1 METSVTSSED
11 TSSGIQYG
19 HATVTSSHMMLI
31 CDDVGASWRDLG
43 TQLRL
48 PSAVVR
54 NVENDYTLC
63 RERAWQVLD
72 RWKQRNGTGA
82 TLGNLTD
89 ALEKIGKRNA
99 AQRLVETEKV
109 EAGLHCAR
117 VQSSKLRREVDLL
130 RTGLQNEKQKHDTT
144 VKELREFTKSLQEM
158 LTEKGE
164 DERQHIETRV
174 QGLETT
180 IKRLE
185 TYLSTEK
192 TADKEVLMQETTR
205 LGKIC
210 DQMEEGLRV
219 VQENIKMISENQKE
233 ITGKSLQPEN
243 SAWEETSE
251 RRSSAR
257 QKGGMADRSQ
267 KDAGQRYG
275 ERQKNEGATIQLL
288 YEGSQAC
295 LRCPDLEKELNDIK
309 TKRETIKNK
318 ISQLELKH
326 KEDKK
331 KWDEDKKEKDKKIKE
346 NELEIGNLK
355 KTNEKQQRQKER
367 LSKKKAE
374 MEKKKTEVME
384 ENKKIMARIE
394 KLLAE
399 KEELEKALLV
409 QTGAKEQERLKAENG
424 MLLTRIEQLSK
435 RVNNNE
441 LECKRLHE
449 ELKKYINF
457 ESRVFLPT
465 GKEFATNCPGVICN
479 LKRDVTSKLHASR
492 SSDGPGKASDI
503 FDHQK
508 GTTSGTEERKDSWW
522 SIDLG
527 SSHRLVITHY
537 SLRHGKRD
545 GESVLTHWQLEGSN
559 DGMNWKKLETNYKR
573 ADPPRF
579 RDPHPYY
586 TGTWSVEG
594 KMGAFRFFRIFQTG
608 RNSSHKYG
616 IYLSGI
622 ELFGV
627 LLNI

>member
-1 METSVTSSED
+1 M
-11 TSSGIQYG
+11 
-19 HATVTSSHMMLI
+19 
-31 CDDVGASWRDLG
+31 
-43 TQLRL
+43 
-48 PSAVVR
+48 
-54 NVENDYTLC
+54 
-63 RERAWQVLD
+63 
-72 RWKQRNGTGA
+72 
-82 TLGNLTD
+82 
-89 ALEKIGKRNA
+89 
-99 AQRLVETEKV
+99 
-109 EAGLHCAR
+109 
-117 VQSSKLRREVDLL
+117 
-130 RTGLQNEKQKHDTT
+130 RTGLQNEKKKQDTT
-144 VKELREFTKSLQEM
+144 IKELREFTKSLQEM
-158 LTEKGE
+158 LTEKDE

-192 TADKEVLMQETTR
+192 NADKEVLMQETTR

-233 ITGKSLQPEN
+233 LSGKSLEPDNNASED
-243 SAWEETSE
+243 STE
-251 RRSSAR
+251 RRLSAR
-257 QKGGMADRSQ
+257 QRGQ

-275 ERQKNEGATIQLL
+275 DRQKNEGATIQLL

-355 KTNEKQQRQKER
+355 KTTEKQQKQKER

-374 MEKKKTEVME
+374 MEKKKNEVME
-384 ENKKIMARIE
+384 ENKKIMARIDR
-394 KLLAE
+394 LLAE
-399 KEELEKALLV
+399 KEELEKALQV

-424 MLLTRIEQLSK
+424 MLLTRIEQLTK
-435 RVNNNE
+435 KMNNSE

-465 GKEFATNCPGVICN
+465 GKEFATNCPGVICS
-479 LKRDVTSKLHASR
+479 LKRDASSKLLASR

-527 SSHRLVITHY
+527 SCHRLVITHY

-559 DGMNWKKLETNYKR
+559 DGMNWKKLETNHKR
-573 ADPPRF
+573 GDPPRF

>member
-1 METSVTSSED
+1 MDITVSSSED
-11 TSSGIQYG
+11 TSSDVQYG
-19 HATVTSSHMMLI
+19 HAAVTSSQLMLI

-43 TQLRL
+43 IQLRL

-54 NVENDYTLC
+54 NVEDDYTLC

-72 RWKQRNGTGA
+72 TWKQRNGTGA

-109 EAGLHCAR
+109 EAGLNCAR

-130 RTGLQNEKQKHDTT
+130 RIGLQNQKKKQDITI
-144 VKELREFTKSLQEM
+144 KELREFTNSLREM

-185 TYLSTEK
+185 TYLSPEK
-192 TADKEVLMQETTR
+192 NTDKEVLMQETTR

-219 VQENIKMISENQKE
+219 VQENIKLISKNQKE
-233 ITGKSLQPEN
+233 ISRNSLGPEN
-243 SAWEETSE
+243 NALEDSTE
-251 RRSSAR
+251 RRLSAR
-257 QKGGMADRSQ
+257 QRG

-275 ERQKNEGATIQLL
+275 DKLKSEGATIQLL
-288 YEGSQAC
+288 YEGSQSC
-295 LRCPDLEKELNDIK
+295 LRCLDLEKELDDIK
-309 TKRETIKNK
+309 TKRETIKNQ

-326 KEDKK
+326 KENKK
-331 KWDEDKKEKDKKIKE
+331 KWDEDRKEKDKKIKE
-346 NELEIGNLK
+346 NQLEIGNLK
-355 KTNEKQQRQKER
+355 KTTEKQQKQKEK
-367 LSKKKAE
+367 LSKKKTE
-374 MEKKKTEVME
+374 MEKKKNEVME
-384 ENKKIMARIE
+384 ENK

-409 QTGAKEQERLKAENG
+409 QIGAEEKERLKAENG
-424 MLLTRIEQLSK
+424 ILLTRIEQLTK
-435 RVNNNE
+435 KVNNRE
-441 LECKRLHE
+441 LEYKRLHE
-449 ELKKYINF
+449 ELQKCTNF

-465 GKEFATNCPGVICN
+465 GKEFATNCPGIICN
-479 LKRDVTSKLHASR
+479 LKRDATSKLLASR

-527 SSHRLVITHY
+527 SCHRLVITHY

-559 DGMNWKKLETNYKR
+559 DGINWKELETNHKR
-573 ADPPRF
+573 GDPPRF
-579 RDPHPYY
+579 RNPYPYY
-586 TGTWSVEG
+586 TGTWSVES
-594 KMGAFRFFRIFQTG
+594 KVGAFRFFRIFQTG

-627 LLNI
+627 LFNI